1 MQYNGVN
8 SMKTKRYFSLLLAI
22 LLISGCNSEAGTIPT
37 VAADKKD
44 DTKVPLITENAEAS
58 DITVTAE
65 TPITFDARNS
75 LANEGLSEETTHR
88 MQYQTGHI
96 NFISVKFNNVML
108 TESTFSE
115 FEALLRSSSSVVAD
129 NEWIKEEETTVTNFI
144 MENGDNFTFYDHRPI
159 ELMVDSSAV
168 FPIDYKLFGLS
179 FGDTVEDVNRQLGT
193 EFVEYPEL
201 TTLVIRDTD
210 TDSYIQFTFDENNRI
225 SRMEYRFDEAAV

>member
-1 MQYNGVN
+1 
-8 SMKTKRYFSLLLAI
+8 MKTKRYFSMLIAI
-22 LLISGCNSEAGTIPT
+22 LLISGCSTENGTIPK
-37 VAADKKD
+37 ADEKKD
-44 DTKVPLITENAEAS
+44 ETSIPLLTESTEAS
-58 DITVTAE
+58 NITVKAE
-65 TPITFDARNS
+65 VPITFDYRNS

-88 MQYQTGHI
+88 MQYQTGNI

-115 FEALLRSSSSVVAD
+115 FESLLRSSSSIIAD
-129 NEWIKEEETTVTNFI
+129 NEWIKDDETTVTNFI

-210 TDSYIQFTFDENNRI
+210 SEGYIQFTFDEDNKI
-225 SRMEYRFDEAAV
+225 SRMEYRFDKHIA

>member
-1 MQYNGVN
+1 
-8 SMKTKRYFSLLLAI
+8 MKTKRYFSLLLAI
-22 LLISGCNSEAGTIPT
+22 LLISGCNSESDTIPT

-44 DTKVPLITENAEAS
+44 DTKVPLITENTETS

-65 TPITFDARNS
+65 TPITFDSRNT
-75 LANEGLSEETTHR
+75 LANEGLSEETAHR

-96 NFISVKFNNVML
+96 NFIPVKFNNVML

-115 FEALLRSSSSVVAD
+115 FESLLRSSASIVAD
-129 NEWIKEEETTVTNFI
+129 NEWVKDGETTVTNFI
-144 MENGDNFTFYDHRPI
+144 MENGDNFTFYDYRPI
-159 ELMVDSSAV
+159 ELMVDSTAI
-168 FPIDYKLFGLS
+168 FPIDYQMLGLT

-210 TDSYIQFTFDENNRI
+210 SDGYIQFTFDENNRI
-225 SRMEYRFDEAAV
+225 SRMEYRFTEFTA

>member
-1 MQYNGVN
+1 
-8 SMKTKRYFSLLLAI
+8 MKTKRYFSMLIAI
-22 LLISGCNSEAGTIPT
+22 ILISGCSTESRTIPK
-37 VAADKKD
+37 AGEKKD
-44 DTKVPLITENAEAS
+44 ETSIPLLTESTEASNITVKAEA
-58 DITVTAE
+58 
-65 TPITFDARNS
+65 PITFDYRNS

-88 MQYQTGHI
+88 MQYQTGSI

-115 FEALLRSSSSVVAD
+115 FESLLRSSSSIIAD
-129 NEWIKEEETTVTNFI
+129 NEWIKDDETTVTNFI

-210 TDSYIQFTFDENNRI
+210 SEGYIQFTFDEDNKI
-225 SRMEYRFDEAAV
+225 SRMEYRFDKHIA